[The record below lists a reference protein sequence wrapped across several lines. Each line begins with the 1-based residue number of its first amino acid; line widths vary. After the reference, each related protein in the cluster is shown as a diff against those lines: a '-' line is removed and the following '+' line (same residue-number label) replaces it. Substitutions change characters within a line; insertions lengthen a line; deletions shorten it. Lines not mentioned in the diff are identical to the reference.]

1 MAHGA
6 LMGNATVTNGA
17 LQLTGATGDH
27 VNLPGGLV
35 SGSSAV
41 TIEFWAAF
49 GVNGNGAQLCDF
61 GNISGGVG
69 QNYLLFSPHSPPGAR
84 HRLALSTSGGTV
96 AFDTPGTLDNR
107 TVHVVC
113 LADPATGYSGI
124 YTNGVLE
131 NVATNTWPALTNV
144 SSAWSFV
151 GRSLSSAD
159 AWLNATIDEIRIYDG
174 RLTPDEIAADYR
186 FGPDALA
193 LPVTLVR
200 SNAVSSLAFSW
211 PSWAVGFM
219 LETTPALDGT
229 WTPATPSPALVN
241 DQWRLTQFPT
251 NGQGF
256 YRLRR

>member
-1 MAHGA
+1 
-6 LMGNATVTNGA
+6 
-17 LQLTGATGDH
+17 
-27 VNLPGGLV
+27 
-35 SGSSAV
+35 
-41 TIEFWAAF
+41 
-49 GVNGNGAQLCDF
+49 
-61 GNISGGVG
+61 
-69 QNYLLFSPHSPPGAR
+69 
-84 HRLALSTSGGTV
+84 V

-144 SSAWSFV
+144 SSAWSFI